1 MMQNL
6 AQIAQLMKGK
16 NPQAVVMDMVK
27 SQNISDPTI
36 TQLIDY
42 AQKGDSNSIM
52 NYANSLFAQ
61 RGLDLQSELNSF
73 MELMK

>member
-1 MMQNL
+1 
-6 AQIAQLMKGK
+6 
-16 NPQAVVMDMVK
+16 MDMVK

-52 NYANSLFAQ
+52 NYASSLFAQ
-61 RGLDLQSELNSF
+61 KGLDLQSELNSF